1 MAIELCL
8 GIDFGTTN
16 SCLSVWHNNNAIII
30 TDYDGSKTI
39 PTVIEISNNKKV
51 IGKEAYIRQNIFN
64 NTSTSLF
71 LIYEI
76 KKLLG
81 KKYSEINNIESLAYT
96 ITNDGNDN
104 IKIFN
109 EIDNKYYFPEEIA
122 TQLFM
127 SFKLRAELF
136 LKSNADIVKVG
147 TDVIAKGTFAE
158 GTFGGGDIKNAVIS
172 VPAYYN
178 KNQREII
185 KKCAEMANFNVLR
198 LINEPTAAA
207 LCYGL
212 NNKTNDNESKILVYD
227 FGGGTLDISIVIIS
241 NDVYEVIGSCGNS
254 CLGGSDFDNCIME
267 YCITEFINKNNDTY
281 NVTNKINKND
291 FIENITEVS
300 LQKLKYVAEQA
311 KITLTEHL
319 VATVKIKNFYN
330 NIDLCVCITREI
342 FNNICNNLINLS
354 ICPLNDILITE
365 NINKDEIDEIIMVG
379 GMTRV
384 PIIRYNV
391 ERFFNREVNCSIDP
405 DNVVSIGAAIHGYM
419 LTNKCNI
426 SNNLL
431 LIDRTSLSIGLEL
444 GGGIMDVLIPRG
456 TIIPVKKTRKYTTDT
471 DYMESID
478 IKIFEGER
486 SLTKDNILI
495 GNFTLNGIDKEK
507 RGIPEIMI
515 TFEIDVNGII
525 NIKAEDLNNVLNKKS
540 IKITNNNKNLDEIN
554 KILDIAKEMDEIDRI
569 DKYKKMSY
577 MQLKDNC
584 LRIIES
590 LNNEELK
597 LKQETKND
605 IINNVNEI
613 YSWLDSK
620 NYDDIDMDK
629 YKELLHDFKVNY
641 SLLIITNTDNKNVIN
656 NTNFIN
662 SDNNESKGVEILD
675 DDIDNKKYNNYIIFI
690 RNLIEEYDIYNKQII
705 NWDTLHTDTHNTDTT
720 TAATLTIDTTNTD
733 TLTIDT
739 TNTDTTTAAT
749 LTIDTTNTDTTNTD
763 TTTTDTT
770 ITDTLTID
778 TTNTDTT
785 TAATTNTDTTTT
797 DTTNTDTTTAATT
810 NTDTTTTD
818 TLTID
823 TKKIDINKIKE
834 LFKNV
839 YDLANDILIKFFI
852 ETDLTDL
859 LVNEYIEQLN
869 IYSSEFKNNY
879 DNVCIELNLIN
890 KIINKHKRVEDKYL
904 LLLEEEIKNNN
915 ENKIS
920 FINNILNILIDY
932 DTIIYKMTNNYEEY
946 DETKLKLINIE
957 LDKL

>member
-1 MAIELCL
+1 MSLNELCL

-16 SCLSVWHNNNAIII
+16 SCLSIWHNNNAIII

-39 PTVIEISNNKKV
+39 PTIIEISNNKKV
-51 IGKEAYIRQNIFN
+51 IGKEAYIRKNIFN

-81 KKYSEINNIESLAYT
+81 KKFSEIKNIESLAYT

-109 EIDNKYYFPEEIA
+109 EIDNKFYFPEEIA

-127 SFKLRAELF
+127 SFKLRAEIF
-136 LKSNADIVKVG
+136 LNSMIE
-147 TDVIAKGTFAE
+147 E
-158 GTFGGGDIKNAVIS
+158 GTINISASEGTINKAVIS

-185 KKCAEMANFNVLR
+185 KKCAEMANLNVLR

-212 NNKTNDNESKILVYD
+212 NTKINMDKPKQILVYD

-241 NDVYEVIGSCGNS
+241 NDVYEVIETCGNS

-267 YCITEFINKNNDTY
+267 YCITEFINKNSDMISISND
-281 NVTNKINKND
+281 NISKSCDNISKSIKD
-291 FIENITEVS
+291 IFIENVSENS

-311 KITLTEHL
+311 KITLTEFL
-319 VATVKIKNFYN
+319 NATIKIKNFYN
-330 NIDLCVCITREI
+330 NIDLHVSLSRET
-342 FNNICNNLINLS
+342 FNTICNDLINLA
-354 ICPLNDILITE
+354 ITPLNDIFTDATGDVTGDVTGDAGYISKE
-365 NINKDEIDEIIMVG
+365 DIDEIIMVG

-391 ERFFNREVNCSIDP
+391 ERFFNKEVNCSIDP

-426 SNNLL
+426 SDSLL

-444 GGGIMDVLIPRG
+444 GGGIMDILIPRG
-456 TIIPVKKTRKYTTDT
+456 TIIPFKKTRKYTTDT

-486 SLTKDNILI
+486 SLTKDNFLI
-495 GNFTLNGIDKEK
+495 GEFTLNGIEKSK

-515 TFEIDVNGII
+515 TFEIDANSII

-554 KILDIAKEMDEIDRI
+554 KIIEIAKEMDEIDRN

-577 MQLKDNC
+577 LQLKDNC

-597 LKQETKND
+597 IKKEKKDD

-613 YSWLDSK
+613 YTWLCESQ
-620 NYDDIDMDK
+620 YADIDVEK
-629 YKELLHDFKVNY
+629 YKELLHDFKTNY
-641 SLLIITNTDNKNVIN
+641 SLLMITPKMDIN
-656 NTNFIN
+656 NINGATNDIN
-662 SDNNESKGVEILD
+662 GNGCGGDGGVEILD
-675 DDIDNKKYNNYIIFI
+675 DDVNNKKYSEYIIFI
-690 RNLIEEYDIYNKQII
+690 RNLIEEYDMYNKQIFDENI
-705 NWDTLHTDTHNTDTT
+705 NN
-720 TAATLTIDTTNTD
+720 
-733 TLTIDT
+733 
-739 TNTDTTTAAT
+739 
-749 LTIDTTNTDTTNTD
+749 
-763 TTTTDTT
+763 
-770 ITDTLTID
+770 
-778 TTNTDTT
+778 
-785 TAATTNTDTTTT
+785 
-797 DTTNTDTTTAATT
+797 
-810 NTDTTTTD
+810 
-818 TLTID
+818 
-823 TKKIDINKIKE
+823 
-834 LFKNV
+834 LFRNV
-839 YDLANDILIKFFI
+839 YDLANDLLIRFFI
-852 ETDLTDL
+852 ETNITDDE
-859 LVNEYIEQLN
+859 VAKNMNTIKTYSEKFKNEYNKLN
-869 IYSSEFKNNY
+869 
-879 DNVCIELNLIN
+879 IELNILDRVIY
-890 KIINKHKRVEDKYL
+890 KHKQVENIYL
-904 LLLEEEIKNNN
+904 SLLDEETKNNN
-915 ENKIS
+915 ENKID
-920 FINNILNILIDY
+920 FINKILDVLIDY
-932 DTIIYKMTNNYEEY
+932 DTIIYKMTNNYDDY
-946 DETKLKLINIE
+946 DENKLKLIESE
-957 LDKL
+957 LDKLI

>member
-81 KKYSEINNIESLAYT
+81 KKFSEIKNIDSLAYT
-96 ITNDGNDN
+96 ITNDGDDN

-136 LKSNADIVKVG
+136 LKSNSDIVKV
-147 TDVIAKGTFAE
+147 V
-158 GTFGGGDIKNAVIS
+158 DIKNAVIS

-212 NNKTNDNESKILVYD
+212 NTKTNDNNESKILVYD
-227 FGGGTLDISIVIIS
+227 FGGGTLDISIVLIS

-267 YCITEFINKNNDTY
+267 YCITEFINKSNDNNE
-281 NVTNKINKND
+281 TNKINKND
-291 FIENITEVS
+291 FIENISEVS

-342 FNNICNNLINLS
+342 FNNICNNLINLA
-354 ICPLNDILITE
+354 ICPLNDILISE
-365 NINKDEIDEIIMVG
+365 DINKDEIDEIIMVG

-486 SLTKDNILI
+486 SLTKDNLLI

-515 TFEIDVNGII
+515 TFEIDANGII

-554 KILDIAKEMDEIDRI
+554 KIIDIAKEMDEVDRR

-605 IINNVNEI
+605 ISNNVNEI
-613 YSWLDSK
+613 YAWLDSK
-620 NYDDIDMDK
+620 NYDDIDTDK

-641 SLLIITNTDNKNVIN
+641 SLLIITNTDNKSVIN
-656 NTNFIN
+656 NTSFSS

-675 DDIDNKKYNNYIIFI
+675 DDIDNKKYHNHIIFI

-705 NWDTLHTDTHNTDTT
+705 NWDINKKGI
-720 TAATLTIDTTNTD
+720 IDTDIN
-733 TLTIDT
+733 
-739 TNTDTTTAAT
+739 N
-749 LTIDTTNTDTTNTD
+749 
-763 TTTTDTT
+763 
-770 ITDTLTID
+770 
-778 TTNTDTT
+778 
-785 TAATTNTDTTTT
+785 
-797 DTTNTDTTTAATT
+797 
-810 NTDTTTTD
+810 
-818 TLTID
+818 
-823 TKKIDINKIKE
+823 IDINDIKE

-839 YDLANDILIKFFI
+839 YELANDILIKFFI

-869 IYSSEFKNNY
+869 KYSNEFKNKY
-879 DNVCIELNLIN
+879 DNACVELNLIN
-890 KIINKHKRVEDKYL
+890 KVINRHKKIEDKYL
-904 LLLEEEIKNNN
+904 LLLEEETKNNN

-920 FINNILNILIDY
+920 FINNILNVLIDY

-946 DETKLKLINIE
+946 DEEKLKLINIE

>member
-81 KKYSEINNIESLAYT
+81 KKFSEIKNIESLAYT
-96 ITNDGNDN
+96 ITNDGDDN

-136 LKSNADIVKVG
+136 LKSNVDIVKVG
-147 TDVIAKGTFAE
+147 TDVIAKGTF
-158 GTFGGGDIKNAVIS
+158 GGDIKNAVIS

-212 NNKTNDNESKILVYD
+212 NTKTNDNESKILVYD

-267 YCITEFINKNNDTY
+267 YCITEFINKNNDTD
-281 NVTNKINKND
+281 NVTNKINKDD

-554 KILDIAKEMDEIDRI
+554 KIIDIAKEMDETDRI

-613 YSWLDSK
+613 YTWLDSK
-620 NYDDIDMDK
+620 NYDDIDIDK

-705 NWDTLHTDTHNTDTT
+705 NWDISN
-720 TAATLTIDTTNTD
+720 IDTT
-733 TLTIDT
+733 
-739 TNTDTTTAAT
+739 
-749 LTIDTTNTDTTNTD
+749 
-763 TTTTDTT
+763 
-770 ITDTLTID
+770 
-778 TTNTDTT
+778 
-785 TAATTNTDTTTT
+785 
-797 DTTNTDTTTAATT
+797 
-810 NTDTTTTD
+810 
-818 TLTID
+818 
-823 TKKIDINKIKE
+823 KIDINKIKE

-859 LVNEYIEQLN
+859 LVNEYIEQIN

-890 KIINKHKRVEDKYL
+890 KIINKHKKVEDKYL